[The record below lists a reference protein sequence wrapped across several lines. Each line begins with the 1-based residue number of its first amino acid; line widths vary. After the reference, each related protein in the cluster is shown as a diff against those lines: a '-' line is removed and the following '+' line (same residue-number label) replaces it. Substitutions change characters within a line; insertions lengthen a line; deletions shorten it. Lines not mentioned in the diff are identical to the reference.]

1 MSSKNAPPTVAS
13 TTPRTP
19 TTSPPQAGMS
29 WWSAA
34 LLAAMAAAI
43 VNVTIWG
50 VARLAGSPVAL
61 DDNGS
66 PYPVAVDSVAV
77 MSVVPTIAGIA
88 LAALI
93 ARWWIGI
100 LRVAQVVGASLALV
114 TLAGVFSGSAG
125 TAVTL
130 ILMHL
135 VSATVV
141 VLALEGVRRRA
152 LARQET
158 PGGGH

>member
-1 MSSKNAPPTVAS
+1 MPTTNAPTV
-13 TTPRTP
+13 TT
-19 TTSPPQAGMS
+19 TTSQGPIRSAYQSGLS

-34 LLAAMAAAI
+34 LLAAVAAVI
-43 VNVTIWG
+43 LNVTIWS

-61 DDNGS
+61 DDNGA
-66 PYPVAVDSVAV
+66 PYPIAVDSVAV

-100 LRVAQVVGASLALV
+100 LRVAQVVGASLALA
-114 TLAGVFSGSAG
+114 TLMGVFSGGAG
-125 TAVTL
+125 TAITL

-135 VSATVV
+135 VSGTVV
-141 VLALEGVRRRA
+141 VLALEGIRRRA
-152 LARQET
+152 VARQHA
-158 PGGGH
+158 PGGSA